1 MPRAIDWKVAERR
14 AIKRS
19 PELRDETVKG
29 IRELLVAGDDE
40 DRQVAYALARGLL
53 ELEFDTDAELL
64 AQLSESVAA

>member
-29 IRELLVAGDDE
+29 IRELLVTGDDE
-40 DRQVAYALARGLL
+40 DRQVAFALARGLL
-53 ELEFDTDAELL
+53 ALEFDTDAELL
-64 AQLSESVAA
+64 AQLGESIPA